1 MCVVG
6 GESNDFWVKFGD
18 ILCELIAAQ
27 MLAEFHVLFFIP
39 QAITLTLVFLPN
51 LDVKQFS
58 SVPLHKYAYY
68 CYSSIPF

>member
-6 GESNDFWVKFGD
+6 GESNDFGVKFGD

-39 QAITLTLVFLPN
+39 QAITLTLVFL
-51 LDVKQFS
+51 LK
-58 SVPLHKYAYY
+58 LR
-68 CYSSIPF
+68 C